1 MQDGKVCYRVG
12 EPQTNLMC
20 FIILPQIIPEAHSDL
35 VSLSQFSCVYLKIS
49 VGVVFIH
56 CVIVC
61 QYLPT

>member
-35 VSLSQFSCVYLKIS
+35 VSLSQFSCVYLTS